1 MLMMDEAYR
10 LVFRGEFLEGQH
22 PAVARKR
29 LVQALQ
35 LNDAQAEKLFSGHPV
50 VVKKRADAAT
60 AARYQDLFKQAG
72 ARLRVM
78 PLASEAPA
86 AEETTATD
94 AGASS
99 GASALEVM
107 PSGSDVLRAD
117 ERSTFEELEIDLS
130 HLAVLD
136 WAPEVPVSAAPEIVA
151 PDYSVADLGVDLA
164 ERISREHPG
173 IKADFD
179 LAEPGSLIPNLA
191 VDTAPVVDVA
201 AIEFDVAEVG
211 ADIGDPSD
219 DADVTSPD
227 VSHLSMAVE

>member
-10 LVFRGEFLEGQH
+10 LVFRGEVLEGQH
-22 PAVARKR
+22 PAVVRRR
-29 LVQALQ
+29 LIQALQ
-35 LNDAQAEKLFSGHPV
+35 LNDAQAEKLFGGHPV
-50 VVKKRADAAT
+50 VVKKSADTAT

-78 PLASEAPA
+78 PLASESPTAEQSTASDPGEDARA
-86 AEETTATD
+86 A
-94 AGASS
+94 G
-99 GASALEVM
+99 LEVM
-107 PSGSDVLRAD
+107 PSGSDILRSD

-136 WAPEVPVSAAPEIVA
+136 WAPELRDSLAQEIMA
-151 PDYSVADLGVDLA
+151 PDYSVADLGADLA
-164 ERISREHPG
+164 DRIVREHPG
-173 IKADFD
+173 IEADFD

-191 VDTAPVVDVA
+191 VDNTPVVDVA

-219 DADVTSPD
+219 DPGVDSPD
-227 VSHLSMAVE
+227 VAHLSLAAE